1 MIPILFVRCN
11 HPLIAYLHTGTRKVL
26 YLRSSWFRILDRI
39 LASFENP
46 LIIIQIFER
55 IEVLKEMKCQEPEE
69 DIGQIIILLDS
80 KTKC

>member
-1 MIPILFVRCN
+1 MIPIFFVRYN
-11 HPLIAYLHTGTRKVL
+11 HPLIAYLYTGTRKVL

-46 LIIIQIFER
+46 LITIQIFQR
-55 IEVLKEMKCQEPEE
+55 IEMLKEMKCQDAEE
-69 DIGQIIILLDS
+69 DIGQIIILLDP